1 MSTGYSAWGKTPV
14 VMSALQRRVER
25 PLSAE
30 EVEAMRAH
38 MEQDLR
44 EQLVLQGAE
53 LDPETLA
60 TVRDVEA
67 SSTACVPAL
76 VTCQRCCWSQLR

>member
-1 MSTGYSAWGKTPV
+1 MRRPKQNTCCGGC
-14 VMSALQRRVER
+14 LQRRVER

-44 EQLVLQGAE
+44 EQLVQQGAE

-60 TVRDVEA
+60 KVRPPGLVHWPA
-67 SSTACVPAL
+67 QFCQAC
-76 VTCQRCCWSQLR
+76 

>member
-1 MSTGYSAWGKTPV
+1 
-14 VMSALQRRVER
+14 
-25 PLSAE
+25 
-30 EVEAMRAH
+30 MRAH

-60 TVRDVEA
+60 KVR
-67 SSTACVPAL
+67 TAKTCSNACMPAL
-76 VTCQRCCWSQLR
+76 VT